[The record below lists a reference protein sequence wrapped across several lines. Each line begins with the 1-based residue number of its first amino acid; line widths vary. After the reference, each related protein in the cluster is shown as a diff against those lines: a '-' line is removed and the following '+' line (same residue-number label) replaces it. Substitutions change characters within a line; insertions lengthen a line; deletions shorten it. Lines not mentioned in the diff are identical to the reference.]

1 MTRTALPAALA
12 VAVATAVFTADSAA
26 RAGWWDDAGVPRR
39 MQLDAL
45 LGKPDSWVDVPVVLR
60 VAYAGR
66 AASPDPYFT
75 RFTERRW
82 RPLRF
87 WSADLPE
94 IDRAK
99 AEPFARLFVRRGAP
113 TDRRAARLER
123 GDAVDVHAVVR
134 DVVRGVPWF
143 EVLEV
148 TGRGDPLTVLE
159 TAERD
164 LGDRFGRLGNEAAAE
179 RIYRR
184 LLASRELP
192 PEDRADLERR
202 IGIACGAQGKWAAAV
217 KALHAAQVLAPDD
230 GEIEEELLR
239 ARRRARTDPAPKKEP
254 RREPPA
260 ETARPPK
267 PGVRPPAGLGD
278 VPTSEEEDEEKPE
291 PDTAPP
297 RESPTKSP
305 TKSPTERPR
314 PAPLPKPPMN
324 EPK

>member
-1 MTRTALPAALA
+1 
-12 VAVATAVFTADSAA
+12 
-26 RAGWWDDAGVPRR
+26 
-39 MQLDAL
+39 
-45 LGKPDSWVDVPVVLR
+45 
-60 VAYAGR
+60 
-66 AASPDPYFT
+66 
-75 RFTERRW
+75 
-82 RPLRF
+82 
-87 WSADLPE
+87 
-94 IDRAK
+94 
-99 AEPFARLFVRRGAP
+99 
-113 TDRRAARLER
+113 
-123 GDAVDVHAVVR
+123 
-134 DVVRGVPWF
+134 
-143 EVLEV
+143 
-148 TGRGDPLTVLE
+148 VLE

-192 PEDRADLERR
+192 PGDRADLERR

-217 KALHAAQVLAPDD
+217 KALHAAQVLAPGD

-239 ARRRARTDPAPKKEP
+239 ARRRARTEPAPKKK
-254 RREPPA
+254 RERPA

-278 VPTSEEEDEEKPE
+278 VPASEEEDEEEPQ

-297 RESPTKSP
+297 PE
-305 TKSPTERPR
+305 SPTERPR